1 MTDEVKTKTG
11 GEEALKAAGIDP
23 NTGMQDGAVNQ
34 AQPKAAPAPEQQA
47 PQGPDL
53 TIQDL
58 QSLKAI
64 IDVASQR
71 GAYKPNEM
79 VVVGQTYNKLQSF
92 LEAVAKTQQPAQQGG
107 QNG

>member
-1 MTDEVKTKTG
+1 MTDTTKENVSG
-11 GEEALKAAGIDP
+11 DEALKAAGIDP
-23 NTGMQDGAVNQ
+23 NTGMQEGAMQ
-34 AQPKAAPAPEQQA
+34 QPSAAPQQQEQ

-71 GAYKPNEM
+71 GAFKPNEM
-79 VVVGQTYNKLQSF
+79 TVVGQTYGKLQSF
-92 LEAVAKTQQPAQQGG
+92 LDAVAKSQQPQQGA
-107 QNG
+107 